1 MKSIFFAVLF
11 LLPVFAIAA
20 SPEDA
25 YLTDRDRL
33 IEKFAALDKAG
44 KIDDAAIAQSNAALA
59 SLQKQLESI
68 VGIGKI
74 AGYAA
79 KPKFNID
86 TLFKT
91 DEGFGAL
98 DALNYDAASG
108 KGRLTVTSASLLQ
121 RWLIAH
127 EHWWEGE
134 DTLPTQ
140 LDRALRTEAFYTQ
153 AISSDAAVVFYG
165 EIPAAKASAKV
176 AVAHLAART
185 QDLGPKLPDEI
196 LAAVVG
202 DKRAFLVSL
211 PVAGTVASIPR
222 CDAIWKQYEQKQAA
236 LESGTNDKKD
246 QDAADDAIK
255 LREEGDRAYR
265 TCFAKELPTAA
276 FLPALARK
284 LQAALDSLPT
294 Q

>member
-1 MKSIFFAVLF
+1 MKSIVFAVLL
-11 LLPVFAIAA
+11 LLPVFAVAA
-20 SPEDA
+20 TLEDS
-25 YLTDRDRL
+25 YLSERDGF

-44 KIDDAAIAQSNAALA
+44 KVDDAAIAQSNAALA
-59 SLQKQLESI
+59 SLQKKLESI
-68 VGIGKI
+68 VAIDKI
-74 AGYAA
+74 PGYAA

-98 DALNYDAASG
+98 DALTYPAVSG
-108 KGRLTVTSASLLQ
+108 NGMMTVTSTALLQ

-134 DTLPTQ
+134 DALPTQ

-165 EIPAAKASAKV
+165 EIPVTKTGAKLT
-176 AVAHLAART
+176 VAHLDART

-196 LAAVVG
+196 LAVVVG
-202 DKRAFLVSL
+202 DKRVFIVAF
-211 PVAGTVASIPR
+211 PVAGAVAAIPK
-222 CDAIWKQYEQKQAA
+222 CDAILKQYEQKQAA
-236 LESGTNDKKD
+236 LDPGKKD
-246 QDAADDAIK
+246 QDADASIK
-255 LREEGDRAYR
+255 RREEGARAYR
-265 TCFAKELPTAA
+265 ACFAEALPSAA
-276 FLPALARK
+276 FFPALTRK
-284 LQAALDSLPT
+284 LRAALDVLPL